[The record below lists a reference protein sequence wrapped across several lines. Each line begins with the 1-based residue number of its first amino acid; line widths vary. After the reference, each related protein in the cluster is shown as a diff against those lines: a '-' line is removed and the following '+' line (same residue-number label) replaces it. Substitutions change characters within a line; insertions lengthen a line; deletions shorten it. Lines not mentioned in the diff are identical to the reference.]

1 MKLKLI
7 SLSLL
12 FVAIFLSC
20 KKEEPLVT
28 VTSNT
33 SGTLLSKVLID
44 KQPYYEYSYNNARL
58 ITDEKSKYDFTK
70 HNYNDKNQLIS
81 TDYYS
86 NFDILSS
93 DLLIYQ
99 AAISRKEWVTPLN
112 GTKGGT
118 NKYEYN
124 SNGQLIKTTY
134 SRSLSTS
141 SEYSEFSYDVNNRI
155 SRQIL
160 YWENKETGYTDY
172 IYDSKGNLIKETLYN
187 LPLTGAAELS
197 TTTQYEF
204 DNQQNPYESF
214 IGLMTP
220 GINTNHNNIIK
231 ETYTIHLSAN
241 LGPEK
246 VQVTENSYAYNAKGY
261 PISKN
266 KNVEYV
272 Y

>member
-7 SLSLL
+7 FHSLL

-20 KKEEPLVT
+20 KKEEPLIT
-28 VTSNT
+28 VNSKTN
-33 SGTLLSKVLID
+33 GTLLSKVLID
-44 KQPYYEYSYNNARL
+44 KQPYYEYSYNIAGL
-58 ITDEKSKYDFTK
+58 IADEKSKYDFTK
-70 HNYNDKNQLIS
+70 HNYNDRNQLVS

-124 SNGQLIKTTY
+124 SIGQLIKTTY

-141 SEYSEFSYDVNNRI
+141 SEYSEFNYDVNNRI

-172 IYDSKGNLIKETLYN
+172 LYDSKGNLIKETLYN
-187 LPLTGAAELS
+187 MPLTGADELS
-197 TTTQYEF
+197 TTIQYEF

-214 IGLMTP
+214 IGLLTP

-241 LGPEK
+241 LGPVK
-246 VQVTENSYAYNAKGY
+246 VQVTENSYLYNAKGY